1 MAKKFLT
8 HIDISGNQILNAGF
22 EKLATDPNTGNF
34 EGRIY
39 YNTTVKTLRVYS
51 NSSWNPI
58 GDITNVQ
65 GTINEITVSVD
76 ADGVATVGLP
86 DTIYAELH
94 GNASTATK
102 LATAR
107 TISLSGDVVGSV
119 SFDGSANVSI
129 SATVQ
134 PNSVELG
141 TDTTGDYVATIG
153 GTDGVSIT
161 GTGTE
166 SRAVT
171 IANTDK
177 GSSQNIF
184 KTVAV
189 AGQSDIVADNN
200 NDTLTIASS
209 TGISLTTNA
218 TTDTLTI
225 GNSGVTSIAGT
236 ADQISLSGSTGS
248 VTVSLP
254 SAVTFPG
261 TVTLHAD
268 PVADLQAATKSYVD
282 AKVNGLTWK
291 QAANVL
297 ATTNVPL
304 TGSTPLVVD
313 SHTLSNGYRVVLT
326 NQTTGTQNGIYS
338 LAITS
343 GSYTLSR
350 ATDGDAYAELVGA
363 SIFIEEGTAYGKTS
377 WVQSNHYLTDF
388 SGQYWFQISGQGT
401 YVAGNG
407 LTLTGGTFAID
418 TAVTV
423 DLNTTQVLT
432 NKTLTSPKISG
443 LYLSDNI
450 IISEGTGSDDANE
463 TRLIFTNPTV
473 DRDITFKDESG
484 TVAFTNDITVAI
496 DALTTSDIEEG
507 TNLYYTDERAQDAI
521 GNHLSG
527 SNSLSATYN
536 DAAGTFSFDT
546 TLATTSYMSKS
557 SGLAVDISAL
567 ETKLITDSFTKKV
580 SANVGNGTNTSYTI
594 THNLGTRDVQVQVY
608 DNSTYDTVDV
618 DVVRTDTNNVTVSFS
633 IAPTSNAYRVVVI
646 G

>member
-1 MAKKFLT
+1 MAKQFLT
-8 HIDISGNQILNAGF
+8 SIDLSGNQIINSTF
-22 EKLATDPNTGNF
+22 EQLASDPNSGNF

-39 YNTTVKTLRVYS
+39 FNTTVKTLRVYADS
-51 NSSWNPI
+51 TWNPI

-65 GTINEITVSVD
+65 GTTNEVTVSVD
-76 ADGVATVGLP
+76 ANGVATVGLP

-102 LATAR
+102 WATGRKITLAGD
-107 TISLSGDVVGSV
+107 LSGEVTIDGTQDVTLT
-119 SFDGSANVSI
+119 
-129 SATVQ
+129 ATVEA
-134 PNSVELG
+134 NNVALG

-161 GTGTE
+161 GAGTE
-166 SRAVT
+166 GRAVT

-184 KTVAV
+184 KNVAV
-189 AGQSDIVADNN
+189 SGQSNIVADNN
-200 NDTLTIASS
+200 NDTLTVESG

-225 GNSGVTSIAGT
+225 ANSGVTSIAGT

-268 PVADLQAATKSYVD
+268 PVADLQAATKAYVD

-291 QAANVL
+291 QAANVI
-297 ATTNVPL
+297 ATANVPL

-313 SHTLSNGYRVVLT
+313 SHTLSDGYRVVLT

-338 LAITS
+338 LAITG

-377 WVQSNHYLTDF
+377 WVQANHYLTDF
-388 SGQYWFQISGQGT
+388 SGQDWFQISGQGS

-407 LTLTGGTFAID
+407 LTLTGGSFSID
-418 TAVTV
+418 TSITV
-423 DLNTTQVLT
+423 DKNTAQTLT
-432 NKTLTSPKISG
+432 NKTLTSPTISG
-443 LYLSDNI
+443 LYLSDNNI
-450 IISEGTGSDDANE
+450 VIEGTTDTNE
-463 TRLIFTNPTV
+463 TTLVFTDPTA
-473 DRDITFKDESG
+473 DRTITFKDASG
-484 TVAFTNDITVAI
+484 TVAFE
-496 DALTTSDIEEG
+496 SDIPSTTDGLTEG
-507 TNLYYTDERAQDAI
+507 TTNKYFTDERAQDAVGGMLTDTDTI
-521 GNHLSG
+521 DLTYTDADATITAAVKLKS
-527 SNSLSATYN
+527 SNSYLSVT
-536 DAAGTFSFDT
+536 
-546 TLATTSYMSKS
+546 
-557 SGLAVDISAL
+557 SGLNVDITAL
-567 ETKLITDSFTKKV
+567 ESKLVTDSFTRKAV
-580 SANVGNGTNTSYTI
+580 ANIGNGSATSYAVSHT
-594 THNLGTRDVQVQVY
+594 LATRDVQVQVF
-608 DNSTYDTVDV
+608 DNSTYDTVEV
-618 DVVRTDTNNVTVSFS
+618 DVVRTDSSTVTISFAK
-633 IAPTSNAYRVVVI
+633 APSTNAYRVVIV

>member
-1 MAKKFLT
+1 MAKQFLT
-8 HIDISGNQILNAGF
+8 SIDLSGNQIINSTF
-22 EKLATDPNTGNF
+22 EQLASDPNSGNF

-39 YNTTVKTLRVYS
+39 FNTTVKTLRVYADS
-51 NSSWNPI
+51 TWNPI

-76 ADGVATVGLP
+76 ANGVATVGLP

-102 LATAR
+102 WATGRKITLAGD
-107 TISLSGDVVGSV
+107 LSGEVTI
-119 SFDGSANVSI
+119 DGSQDVTLT
-129 SATVQ
+129 ATVEG
-134 PNSVELG
+134 NTVVLG

-153 GTDGVSIT
+153 GTDGVSVT
-161 GTGTE
+161 GAGTE
-166 SRAVT
+166 GRAVT

-189 AGQSDIVADNN
+189 AGQSDIVADTN

-209 TGISLTTNA
+209 TGISLITDA

-261 TVTLHAD
+261 TVTLNAD
-268 PVADLQAATKSYVD
+268 PSADLQAATKQYVD

-291 QAANVL
+291 MAANVF

-313 SHTLSNGYRVVLT
+313 SHTLSDGYRVVLT
-326 NQTTGTQNGIYS
+326 GQTTGTQNGIYT
-338 LAITS
+338 LAITG

-350 ATDGDAYAELVGA
+350 AADGDAYAELVGA

-377 WVQSNHYLTDF
+377 WVQANHYLTSFAD
-388 SGQYWFQISGQGT
+388 QNWYQVSGQGT
-401 YVAGNG
+401 YTAGNG
-407 LTLTGGTFAID
+407 LTLTGGSFSID
-418 TAVTV
+418 TSITV
-423 DLNTTQVLT
+423 DKNTAQTLT
-432 NKTLTSPKISG
+432 NKTLTSPTISG
-443 LYLSDNI
+443 LYLSDNNI
-450 IISEGTGSDDANE
+450 VIEGTADTNE
-463 TRLIFTNPTV
+463 TTLVFTDPTA
-473 DRDITFKDESG
+473 DRTITFKDESG
-484 TVAFTNDITVAI
+484 TVAFTSDIPSTT
-496 DALTTSDIEEG
+496 DALTEG
-507 TNLYYTDERAQDAI
+507 TTNKYFTDERAQDAVGGMLTDTDTI
-521 GNHLSG
+521 DLTYTDADATITAAVKLKS
-527 SNSLSATYN
+527 SNSYLSVT
-536 DAAGTFSFDT
+536 
-546 TLATTSYMSKS
+546 
-557 SGLAVDISAL
+557 SGLNVDITAL
-567 ETKLITDSFTKKV
+567 ESKLVTDSFTRKAV
-580 SANVGNGTNTSYTI
+580 ANIGNGSATSYAVS
-594 THNLGTRDVQVQVY
+594 HSLATRDVQVQVFS
-608 DNSTYDTVDV
+608 NSTYDTVEV
-618 DVVRTDTNNVTVSFS
+618 DVVRTDSNTVTISFAV
-633 IAPTSNAYRVVVI
+633 APSTNAYRVVIV